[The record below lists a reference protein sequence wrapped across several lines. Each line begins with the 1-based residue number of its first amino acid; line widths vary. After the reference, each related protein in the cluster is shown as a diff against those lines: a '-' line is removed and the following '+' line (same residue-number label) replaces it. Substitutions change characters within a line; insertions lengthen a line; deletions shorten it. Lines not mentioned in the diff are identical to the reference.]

1 MADSIKEAEKE
12 LADHKDG
19 QDSFRDLV
27 ANADEADK
35 EANENEDINHA
46 PNGKAIKKM
55 EDDMIS
61 SALTTQTKVV
71 FTGNDVD
78 VSQIGVDGTE

>member
-1 MADSIKEAEKE
+1 MN
-12 LADHKDG
+12 LASSG
-19 QDSFRDLV
+19 
-27 ANADEADK
+27 
-35 EANENEDINHA
+35 
-46 PNGKAIKKM
+46 GKALKKM
-55 EDDMIS
+55 EEDMIS